1 MHGRIISM
9 TKETLGTCKSDVKN
23 DFNRAYFL
31 DSLLLAGLVASAY
44 AKLRAR
50 GVTGKVHFGSA

>member
-1 MHGRIISM
+1 M

-31 DSLLLAGLVASAY
+31 DSLLLAGLVTSAY